1 MDKKIGYE
9 ENVMKNLV
17 LIFVMSLML
26 SIAGCKDDHGP
37 VKRSWGEMKGLNDLV
52 GNMNDISYSHV
63 RQMKPRLNALQ
74 KPVAIHNFEGKFVWS
89 EYVSPLCKAAR
100 EQTPE
105 TKKVKSAI
113 GEQVIF
119 LTIMTANSH
128 DYYDHANV
136 STAKKWSEKFH
147 LDPERVLAADLWY
160 KTVPEHRFFSPQGH
174 TLFVHVGYLRA
185 SQIMDTISYY
195 KTTWNKW
202 HQTGEPADWMTFN

>member
-1 MDKKIGYE
+1 MGVE
-9 ENVMKNLV
+9 RAVKNFV

-26 SIAGCKDDHGP
+26 SIAGCNDDHGP
-37 VKRSWGEMKGLNDLV
+37 VKRSWGEMKGLNELV

-63 RQMKPRLNALQ
+63 RLKPRLNALE
-74 KPVAIHNFEGKFVWS
+74 KSVAMHDFEGQFVWS

-100 EQTPE
+100 EQTQE
-105 TKKVKSAI
+105 TKKVKSAM
-113 GEQVIF
+113 GDQVIF

-128 DYYDHANV
+128 NYYDHATV
-136 STAKKWSEKFH
+136 STARKWSDQFH
-147 LDPERVLAADLWY
+147 LDPERVLAAALWY

-174 TLFVHVGYLRA
+174 TLFVHVGYLSA

-202 HQTGEPADWMTFN
+202 HQTGEPAVWMKFN